1 MDMVDTPRK
10 EIRDMNVIELI
21 EKITENMKERDL
33 WDKVQKTL
41 MEKLEAEKDKL
52 STKVKKDYRTDIRA
66 DMKIRDK

>member
-1 MDMVDTPRK
+1 MVDTPRK